1 MEQYIISLFQ
11 NIGLLTAVLLGA
23 GVLLCMVEVFV
34 PKVAL
39 TGVLGIVLTATG
51 VSSYYMD
58 GFRLNQILGLLS
70 IITLVIVVC
79 VGVKFVLESKGIIKN
94 PNRNKF
100 RTCGTQN
107 LNNLIGNFGKV
118 ITNIDLGGTIE
129 IYGRTYYAIS
139 DTKIEIGRIVQVVGV
154 QNNALVVKVK

>member
-34 PKVAL
+34 PKVGF
-39 TGVLGIVLTATG
+39 TGVFGIVLTATG
-51 VSSYYMD
+51 ITSYYMD
-58 GFRLNQILGLLS
+58 GFKLKQIIGILA
-70 IITLVIVVC
+70 IIALIIAVCMVIES
-79 VGVKFVLESKGIIKN
+79 VLESKGIIKN

-129 IYGRTYYAIS
+129 INGRLYYAIGS
-139 DTKIEIGRIVQVVGV
+139 SKIESGRLVQVIGV
-154 QNNALVVKVK
+154 QNNALVVKAQ